1 MCLNLSSL
9 NMFQYSEVWK
19 LSSIAFSLLGFVQY
33 KKERLKVPAVSWK
46 HRIAIGR
53 HSSNHQ
59 LQIFRISR
67 LSQEARNIQM
77 QYIRMSLLLFFRL
90 FWYDILLFH
99 EESVLRLW
107 SSLWQLKQ
115 LEQQFQCRMVTPT
128 QRSWKHH
135 NEVWLMLSKKKLK
148 WSET

>member
-1 MCLNLSSL
+1 MCFNLSSL
-9 NMFQYSEVWK
+9 NMFQHSEVWK
-19 LSSIAFSLLGFVQY
+19 LLSIASLLLGFVQC
-33 KKERLKVPAVSWK
+33 KKERLKVLAVSWK
-46 HRIAIGR
+46 HRIAIER

-59 LQIFRISR
+59 LQIFQMSM
-67 LSQEARNIQM
+67 LSQEARNMQM
-77 QYIRMSLLLFFRL
+77 QYGQMSLLLFFDL
-90 FWYDILLFH
+90 FWHDILLFH

-115 LEQQFQCRMVTPT
+115 REQQFQCRMVTRA

-148 WSET
+148 W